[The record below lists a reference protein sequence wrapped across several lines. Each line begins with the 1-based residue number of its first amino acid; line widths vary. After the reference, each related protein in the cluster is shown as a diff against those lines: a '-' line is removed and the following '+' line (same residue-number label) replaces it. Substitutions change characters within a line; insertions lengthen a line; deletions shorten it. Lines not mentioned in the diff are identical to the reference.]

1 MSLKNGIPY
10 SQVLTICSSLTE
22 YKKHCTILKQKSIER
37 GYEEN
42 ILKDK
47 RDELDNTDRKDLLR
61 KKRKSNKDK
70 IPCLIMIIEN
80 FQ

>member
-1 MSLKNGIPY
+1 MLR
-10 SQVLTICSSLTE
+10 ICSSLTE
-22 YKKHCTILKQKSIER
+22 YKKHCAILKQKSIER

-61 KKRKSNKDK
+61 KKKRKSNKDK

-80 FQ
+80 F